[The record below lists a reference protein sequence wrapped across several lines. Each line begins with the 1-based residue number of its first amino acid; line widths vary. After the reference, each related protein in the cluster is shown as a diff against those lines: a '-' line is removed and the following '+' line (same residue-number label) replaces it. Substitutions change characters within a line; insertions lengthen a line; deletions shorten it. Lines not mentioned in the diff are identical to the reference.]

1 MLPQNKIVVKDNSLI
16 DASFNLTLV
25 EQRIMLLAIV
35 SAREINNLSPE
46 TPIEIKVKDYVQ
58 QYSVTNATAYE
69 TIKDA
74 ADILFNRQFSFN
86 SRYKDTN
93 AITKARWVNKIT
105 YVKDIGEIVLHL
117 SSDVISLISR
127 LESQFTKYMLDQV
140 SGFKSKYSIRLY
152 ELVLKWSNTGK
163 TEKYE
168 IDDLRNKLGVSES
181 EYKQFS
187 DFKKRVLEVAINEIS
202 DQTDIKLEMTLIKA
216 GRTVTHIQ
224 FRIIPKQVKD
234 VTPKQ
239 LNYKMSQS
247 QIEMFGDLLCRN
259 SEFQSYFVAERGEE
273 MSAYIARVK
282 KMLEKEFYVESWYPY
297 LLKVG
302 FKAKLKK

>member
-1 MLPQNKIVVKDNSLI
+1 MLPPTKIVVKDNSLI

-35 SAREINNLSPE
+35 SAREVNNLSPE

-58 QYSVTNATAYE
+58 QYSVSNATAYE

-86 SRYKDTN
+86 SRYKNEN

-152 ELVLKWSNTGK
+152 ELILKWSTTGK
-163 TEKYE
+163 TEKYD

-202 DQTDIKLEMTLIKA
+202 DQTDIKIEMMLIKA
-216 GRTVTHIQ
+216 GRTVKNIQ
-224 FRIIPKQVKD
+224 FRIIPKQIKE
-234 VTPKQ
+234 VTPVR
-239 LNYKMSQS
+239 LNYKMSKP

-259 SEFQSYFVAERGEE
+259 SEFQSYFIADRGEE
-273 MSAYIARVK
+273 MPAYILRVK
-282 KMLEKEFYVESWYPY
+282 KLLEKEFYVESWYPY

-302 FKAKLKK
+302 FKAKSKK